1 MMLNKH
7 LDVSTGEMLSLF
19 ANAFKETTEG
29 LFVENLR
36 ALKHASKNL
45 STNKRTLKNLRRRET
60 ICLRHADPPT
70 AIKLSTTFHL
80 AHNSMRQIL
89 YGLIRINEP
98 AKEHVDNH
106 FTPID
111 RLETEQ
117 FSKISKQL
125 TNIIMQAAE
134 NLREQRIEDN
144 ETLREECEMIRGEF
158 NELRDIVLVKIQRPD
173 INITSETLLLHI
185 IQESEQLCIEI
196 RQLLKLTKRFK
207 DSL

>member
-1 MMLNKH
+1 MSTYRTVTRMTDSGPYIIELILNLGCEVGQNDLSPEVFNVHVIRREKNGDVLFHEIITCTKPQDVPMMLNKH

-19 ANAFKETTEG
+19 ADAFKETTEG

-36 ALKHASKNL
+36 ALKHAGKNL
-45 STNKRTLKNLRRRET
+45 NTSKRTLKNLRRRET
-60 ICLRHADPPT
+60 ICLRRADPPT

-111 RLETEQ
+111 RLEAEQ

-134 NLREQRIEDN
+134 NLR
-144 ETLREECEMIRGEF
+144 
-158 NELRDIVLVKIQRPD
+158 
-173 INITSETLLLHI
+173 
-185 IQESEQLCIEI
+185 
-196 RQLLKLTKRFK
+196 
-207 DSL
+207 